1 MIKSILVQFAA
12 NKEYI
17 RAPSAPQARRRDGYI
32 SFIIL
37 DLIALFTYI
46 RPPEMELIAMPQ
58 DSGKI
63 CIIRLGSL
71 GDLVLMV
78 PLLRALR
85 SAFPTKEIHLVCK
98 EKFAGLFDGGGLV
111 DSLIPVRRGD
121 LREIVDLRSA
131 LGRAGYETIVDAHG
145 VIRSRLLLLGLRAP
159 TKIRIRKD
167 EIKKAALIVGRMNLY
182 RRVTPQT
189 ERYAELARA
198 LGAEVREPFAELPLS
213 PAAERRAEMVLGG
226 IGGPFLIAFAPGA
239 RWPTKRWPAEHFA
252 RLISETAARGF
263 ECLLIGGAED
273 AATNA
278 EAAALSRSAPLDLT
292 GSLSIIESAA
302 VLKRCRALVTNDSAP
317 LHLAEAV
324 GTPVIAFFGPTV
336 REFGYYPRLRDSR
349 ALETKLP
356 CRPCSRNG
364 KRSCPYGTKECLM
377 SIEPEATVEVLLG
390 TLEKTR
396 GHS

>member
-1 MIKSILVQFAA
+1 
-12 NKEYI
+12 
-17 RAPSAPQARRRDGYI
+17 
-32 SFIIL
+32 
-37 DLIALFTYI
+37 LIALFTYI

-377 SIEPEATVEVLLG
+377 SIEPETTVEVLLG